1 LPQGG
6 LASAAAEAE
15 AGFGSLRSR
24 WSVGAAQVARLGNPA
39 ICGVLVSRSRLQK
52 SARSIFCATPR
63 GAERQTEGWRGSKA
77 RRLRP

>member
-6 LASAAAEAE
+6 LASAVAKSEV
-15 AGFGSLRSR
+15 GFGLLRSR
-24 WSVGAAQVARLGNPA
+24 WPVGAAQVARLGNPA

-52 SARSIFCATPR
+52 SARSIFRAASR
-63 GAERQTEGWRGSKA
+63 GAERRTEGWRGSKA